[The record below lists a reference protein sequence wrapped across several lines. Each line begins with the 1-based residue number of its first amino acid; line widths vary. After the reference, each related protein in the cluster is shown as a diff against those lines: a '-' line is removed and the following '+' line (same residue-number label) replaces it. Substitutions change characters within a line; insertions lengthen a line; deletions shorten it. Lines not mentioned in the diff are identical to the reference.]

1 MAYAERVERAE
12 LVVARG
18 LVKLSQQSMQTKAL
32 VVLSLSTAAALQI
45 SRRDLAQAIGIG
57 AAGAAGA
64 VAPVANAADIKACPK
79 GANNCWSTASSD
91 KTSLKPWTFPNKKTA
106 VNELRAALEAYPQQ
120 GQNKVDAGGWSFAV
134 DELDKSGYA
143 RLEYKSGLGN
153 MAKYF
158 NGNQPFVDDLEV
170 LVGGDSV
177 SVRSSSRIG
186 DSDLGVNAKRL
197 AYLAKDL
204 KAKGWDVVTPP
215 VK

>member
-1 MAYAERVERAE
+1 
-12 LVVARG
+12 
-18 LVKLSQQSMQTKAL
+18 MQTRTF
-32 VVLSLSTAAALQI
+32 VVLSLSTTAAALQLT
-45 SRRDLAQAIGIG
+45 RRDLAQAIGIG
-57 AAGAAGA
+57 AATTL
-64 VAPVANAADIKACPK
+64 APVANAADIKACSK
-79 GANNCWSTASSD
+79 GANNCWSTASTD
-91 KTSLKPWTFPNKKTA
+91 KTALKPWTFPNKKTA
-106 VNELRAALEAYPQQ
+106 VKELRAALEAYPQG
-120 GQNKVDAGGWSFAV
+120 GQNKADEGGWSFAV

>member
-1 MAYAERVERAE
+1 MA
-12 LVVARG
+12 
-18 LVKLSQQSMQTKAL
+18 SIDFNT
-32 VVLSLSTAAALQI
+32 
-45 SRRDLAQAIGIG
+45 
-57 AAGAAGA
+57 
-64 VAPVANAADIKACPK
+64 
-79 GANNCWSTASSD
+79 
-91 KTSLKPWTFPNKKTA
+91 
-106 VNELRAALEAYPQQ
+106 
-120 GQNKVDAGGWSFAV
+120 GQNKADEGGWSFAV

-158 NGNQPFVDDLEV
+158 NGGKPFVDDLEV
-170 LVGGDSV
+170 LVGSDSV
-177 SVRSSSRIG
+177 SVRSSSRVG

>member
-1 MAYAERVERAE
+1 MV
-12 LVVARG
+12 
-18 LVKLSQQSMQTKAL
+18 SIDFNT
-32 VVLSLSTAAALQI
+32 
-45 SRRDLAQAIGIG
+45 
-57 AAGAAGA
+57 
-64 VAPVANAADIKACPK
+64 
-79 GANNCWSTASSD
+79 
-91 KTSLKPWTFPNKKTA
+91 
-106 VNELRAALEAYPQQ
+106 
-120 GQNKVDAGGWSFAV
+120 GQNKADEGGWSFAV
-134 DELDKSGYA
+134 DELDKSG
-143 RLEYKSGLGN
+143 LGN

-158 NGNQPFVDDLEV
+158 NGGKPFVDDLEV

>member
-1 MAYAERVERAE
+1 
-12 LVVARG
+12 
-18 LVKLSQQSMQTKAL
+18 MQTRSFL
-32 VVLSLSTAAALQI
+32 VLSLSTAAAALQL

-57 AAGAAGA
+57 AAGAL
-64 VAPVANAADIKACPK
+64 APVANAADIKACSR
-79 GANNCWSTASSD
+79 GANNCWSTASTD
-91 KTSLKPWTFPNKKTA
+91 KTSLKPWTLPNKKTA

-120 GQNKVDAGGWSFAV
+120 GQNKVDEGGWSFAV

>member
-1 MAYAERVERAE
+1 
-12 LVVARG
+12 
-18 LVKLSQQSMQTKAL
+18 MQTRTL
-32 VVLSLSTAAALQI
+32 VVLSLSTTAAALQI

-57 AAGAAGA
+57 AATL
-64 VAPVANAADIKACPK
+64 APVANAADIKACAK
-79 GANNCWSTASSD
+79 GANNCWSTASTD

-106 VNELRAALEAYPQQ
+106 AKELRAALEAYPQG
-120 GQNKVDAGGWSFAV
+120 GQNKADEGGWSFAV

-158 NGNQPFVDDLEV
+158 NGGKPFVDDLEV
-170 LVGGDSV
+170 LVGSDSV
-177 SVRSSSRIG
+177 SVRSSSRVG